1 MTLETLAIARD
12 WAVIILAIEA
22 ILIAALLLYV
32 GLEAYRAMRR
42 VRPKV
47 RQGLHGAR
55 QAVVR
60 ASEGTRR
67 GVLFSARPFVV
78 ANSVGAGIR
87 VGWAAWWRS
96 LLRRR

>member
-1 MTLETLAIARD
+1 MTLETLAVARD

-22 ILIAALLLYV
+22 ILMAALLLYV
-32 GLEAYRAMRR
+32 GLQIYRAMRR
-42 VRPKV
+42 ARPKV
-47 RQGLHGAR
+47 RQGLHSAR

-67 GVLFSARPFVV
+67 GVVLSARPLV
-78 ANSVGAGIR
+78 AASSVGAGVR
-87 VGWAAWWRS
+87 VGWSAWWRS